1 MAQHYFRQLPNIRYK
16 NPLADKYTNDNFV
29 TTKNLFTRA
38 KLRDD
43 AGRDITFLRS
53 YTIREGERP
62 QDVAD
67 KMYGSPKYDWVVL
80 ITAYIINVQTEWPL
94 TGPQLYNF
102 CVDKY
107 GNDLNAIHHY
117 ETIEVKDKEGRLI
130 MPEGKIVDSNFTI
143 RHPDTHNITLNPVI
157 GVNNFL
163 METRENEKKRNIKL
177 MRNAYLNNF
186 IMETRNS
193 VLYTPSSQFESR
205 FLKKA
210 HNPDI

>member
-1 MAQHYFRQLPNIRYK
+1 MAQHYFKQLPNIRYK

-80 ITAYIINVQTEWPL
+80 ITANIINVQTEWPL

>member
-16 NPLADKYTNDNFV
+16 SPLADKYTNDDFV

-80 ITAYIINVQTEWPL
+80 ITANIINVQTEWPL

-117 ETIEVKDKEGRLI
+117 ETTEVKDKSGRLI

>member
-16 NPLADKYTNDNFV
+16 SPLAEKYTNDNFV

-53 YTIREGERP
+53 YTIKEGERP

-80 ITAYIINVQTEWPL
+80 ITANIINVQTEWPL

>member
-16 NPLADKYTNDNFV
+16 SPLAEKYTNDNFV

-80 ITAYIINVQTEWPL
+80 ITANIINVQTEWPL

>member
-80 ITAYIINVQTEWPL
+80 ITANIINVQTEWPL

>member
-16 NPLADKYTNDNFV
+16 SPLAEKYTNDNFV

-80 ITAYIINVQTEWPL
+80 ITANIINVQTEWPL

-117 ETIEVKDKEGRLI
+117 ETTEVKDKSGRLI

>member
-16 NPLADKYTNDNFV
+16 SPLADKYTNDNFV

-80 ITAYIINVQTEWPL
+80 ITANIINVQTEWPL

-117 ETIEVKDKEGRLI
+117 ETTEVKDKSGRLI

>member
-16 NPLADKYTNDNFV
+16 SPLAEKYTNDNFV

-53 YTIREGERP
+53 YTVKEGERP

-80 ITAYIINVQTEWPL
+80 ITANIINVQTEWPL

-117 ETIEVKDKEGRLI
+117 ETTEVKDKSGRLI

-177 MRNAYLNNF
+177 MRNAYLNSF

>member
-1 MAQHYFRQLPNIRYK
+1 MAQHYFKQLPNIRYK

-53 YTIREGERP
+53 YTIKEGERP

-80 ITAYIINVQTEWPL
+80 ITANIINVQTEWPL

>member
-1 MAQHYFRQLPNIRYK
+1 MAQHYFKQLPNIRYK

-80 ITAYIINVQTEWPL
+80 ITANIINVQTEWPL

-117 ETIEVKDKEGRLI
+117 ETTEVKDKSGRLI

>member
-1 MAQHYFRQLPNIRYK
+1 MPHYFTQLPNIRYK

-80 ITAYIINVQTEWPL
+80 ITANIINVQTEWPL

>member
-16 NPLADKYTNDNFV
+16 SPLAEKYTNDNFV

-80 ITAYIINVQTEWPL
+80 ITANIINVQTEWPL

-117 ETIEVKDKEGRLI
+117 ETTEVKDKSGRLI

-177 MRNAYLNNF
+177 MRSAYLNNF

>member
-16 NPLADKYTNDNFV
+16 SPLAEKYTNDNFV

-53 YTIREGERP
+53 YTVKEGERP

-80 ITAYIINVQTEWPL
+80 ITANIINVQTEWPL

-117 ETIEVKDKEGRLI
+117 ETTEVKDKSGRLI